1 MNNKEIWKD
10 VKGYEGL
17 YQVSSKGRVKSLDR
31 YCLTKKGNKRFRACR
46 ILKPYTQKDGY
57 KQVDLRNSIKPKTA
71 TIHRLVAKA
80 FIPNPHNYPQVNH
93 KDENP
98 SNNCVD
104 NLEWCTTVYN
114 NRYGNRMK
122 RIIKSLSVKVVQL
135 SLNGSLVKV
144 WPSIRN
150 ASKNGYYSSSISH
163 CCQNK
168 LLRCNGYYWIY
179 YSDYKKMS
187 KKDILKYVIKRDR
200 RIVQLDPNNH
210 IIKIWDSTND
220 ADKAGFQE
228 ACIKRCCKGKQKK
241 HAGYH
246 WMFYK
251 KILEKQLK
259 EMG

>member
-31 YCLTKKGNKRFRACR
+31 YRFRKDGTKRFVKGK
-46 ILKPYTQKDGY
+46 ILKPSHRKNKYLQLELHGSEIY
-57 KQVDLRNSIKPKTA
+57 V
-71 TIHRLVAKA
+71 HRLVAQA

-93 KDENP
+93 KDEDP

-104 NLEWCTTVYN
+104 NLEWCTPGYN
-114 NRYGNRMK
+114 NRYGTRMK
-122 RIIKSLSVKVVQL
+122 RIIKSLSMKVVQL
-135 SLNGSLVKV
+135 SFDGSLVKV
-144 WPSIRN
+144 WSSISD

-163 CCQNK
+163 CCQNR

-200 RIVQLDPNNH
+200 RIVQLDLDDH
-210 IIKIWDSTND
+210 IIKIWDSNHA

-228 ACIKRCCKGKQKK
+228 ASIKRCCKGKQKK

>member
-17 YQVSSKGRVKSLDR
+17 YQVSNFGRIRTPEKLSKNGHHLK
-31 YCLTKKGNKRFRACR
+31 NKY
-46 ILKPYTQKDGY
+46 LKLLKNQYGY
-57 KQVDLRNSIKPKTA
+57 KYIGIHKNGVRSNRF
-71 TIHRLVAKA
+71 IHRLVAQA
-80 FIPNPHNYPQVNH
+80 FIPNPHNYPEVNH

-104 NLEWCTTVYN
+104 NLEWCTRGYN
-114 NRYGNRMK
+114 NRYGTRMK
-122 RIIKSLSVKVVQL
+122 RVIKSLSVKVVQL
-135 SLNGSLVKV
+135 SLDGSLVKV

-150 ASKNGYYSSSISH
+150 ASKNGCYSSSISH
-163 CCQNK
+163 CCQNR

-259 EMG
+259 EIG

>member
-31 YCLTKKGNKRFRACR
+31 YALIKNGTKRFIKEKVLKQSHQGKYLEVSLHIKGYSRA
-46 ILKPYTQKDGY
+46 YG
-57 KQVDLRNSIKPKTA
+57 V
-71 TIHRLVAKA
+71 HRLVAQA
-80 FIPNPHNYPQVNH
+80 FIPNPHNYLEINH

-104 NLEWCTTVYN
+104 NLEWCTRGYN
-114 NRYGNRMK
+114 NRYGTKNERA
-122 RIIKSLSVKVVQL
+122 IKSLSVRVVQL

-163 CCQNK
+163 CCQNRAS
-168 LLRCNGYYWIY
+168 RCKGYYWIY

-187 KKDILKYVIKRDR
+187 KKDILKYVIKRDM
-200 RIVQLDPNNH
+200 RIVQLDLNDH
-210 IIKIWDSTND
+210 IIKIWGSNHA

-228 ACIKRCCKGKQKK
+228 ASIKLCCKGKQKK